1 MGKSQQG
8 ERSRYRLFPL
18 GIRTSLVA
26 LVLLPLA
33 IAIGLASMKV
43 VNQSSLRVQA
53 VTARQ
58 SSLFLD
64 SLLRARIDVYNEY
77 VASESIVAAQTYHVS
92 AAKLNSILGVNVQ
105 ATLIDARRTVDQQKV
120 LGPKGAFAPEY
131 AELLVLRRAIT
142 GGSASS
148 AEVESLFNKF
158 GSTIDALWENSFA
171 TLAKSSQS
179 TDSVATSDR
188 LAALSSSFDAFT
200 SGLSEENLQG
210 GGSLETVLTSA
221 PTAAGTQ
228 ALIVS
233 HQQFEEA
240 TSSFP
245 AALGPRGAAA
255 WKALLSQPLSRSF
268 ESYVTVGITVG
279 LAKGAPPYTVSST
292 AISEIAR
299 SEVAWANSLTN
310 VVLASS
316 ADLRV
321 ATASQAGSATRDL
334 IIISL
339 AMLFL
344 VLGAV
349 GSVLAFGRAIGR
361 PLARIAFALKSVKE
375 GELEFP
381 QLDETGPREISLA
394 SAAFNEMSSTLRA
407 VQAQAIALATGEL
420 DDPVLQRPL
429 PGQTGAALQSA
440 LNNLQVSVRANET
453 KRGELTERATRDS
466 LTGLLNRGAAL
477 EALDLDLASARRS
490 QGELVLTLLF
500 IDLDELKKINDSL
513 GHDGGDEAIKA
524 VADALREA
532 TRASDVVAR
541 FGGDEFI
548 VGWLGSHDS
557 ETPALLAARISELIS
572 TSVVESDGSYLKLG
586 CSIGVAVSEPYDR
599 TVESLIERADHAL
612 YVAKTHGRGQ
622 VRWFGAQEAPAL
634 GHDAPGHLAG
644 AKGK

>member
-1 MGKSQQG
+1 MSTPPV
-8 ERSRYRLFPL
+8 RHRWRLFPL
-18 GIRTSLVA
+18 SIRTSLVA

-33 IAIGLASMKV
+33 IAIGLASVKV
-43 VNQSSLRVQA
+43 ADQSSLRGQA

-58 SSLFLD
+58 PSLFLD

-77 VASESIVAAQTYHVS
+77 VASESIVAAQAYHVS

-105 ATLIDARRTVDQQKV
+105 ATLIVARRTVDQQKV

-131 AELLVLRRAIT
+131 AELLILRREIT

-148 AEVESLFNKF
+148 PKVESFFNKF
-158 GSTIDALWENSFA
+158 SSTIDALWESSFE

-188 LAALSSSFDAFT
+188 LAALNSSFDAFT
-200 SGLSEENLQG
+200 SGLGEENLRG
-210 GGSLETVLTSA
+210 GGSLESVLTSA
-221 PTAAGTQ
+221 STAAGTQ

-245 AALGPRGAAA
+245 AVLGPRGATA

-268 ESYVTVGITVG
+268 ESYVTLGITVG
-279 LAKGAPPYTVSST
+279 LAKGAPPYSVSST

-299 SEVAWANSLTN
+299 SEVEWADSLTN

-334 IIISL
+334 MIISL
-339 AMLFL
+339 ALLLL
-344 VLGAV
+344 VLAAI
-349 GSVLAFGRAIGR
+349 GSVLAFGRAIRR
-361 PLARIAFALKSVKE
+361 PLARIASALKSVKE

-381 QLDETGPREISLA
+381 QLDETGPREIALA

-407 VQAQAIALATGEL
+407 VQAQAIALSTGEL

-440 LNNLQVSVRANET
+440 LNMLQTSVRANET

-490 QGELVLTLLF
+490 QGELVLTVLF

-513 GHDGGDEAIKA
+513 GHDGGDDAIKA
-524 VADALREA
+524 VADALRAA
-532 TRASDVVAR
+532 TRASDVIAR
-541 FGGDEFI
+541 FGGDEFV
-548 VGWLGSHDS
+548 VGWLGKHDS
-557 ETPALLAARISELIS
+557 EAPALLATRIAELIS
-572 TSVVESDGSYLKLG
+572 NSVVEGDGSSRKIG
-586 CSIGVAVSEPYDR
+586 CSIGVAVSEPRDH

-612 YVAKTHGRGQ
+612 YVAKANGRGQ
-622 VRWFGAQEAPAL
+622 VRWFGAADTAL
-634 GHDAPGHLAG
+634 LSHDAPGDFVSASG
-644 AKGK
+644 N